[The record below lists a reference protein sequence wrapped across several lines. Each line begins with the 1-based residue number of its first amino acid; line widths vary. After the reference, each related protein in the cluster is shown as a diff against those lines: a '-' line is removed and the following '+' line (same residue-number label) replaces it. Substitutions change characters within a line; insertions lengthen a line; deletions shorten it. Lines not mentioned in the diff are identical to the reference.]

1 MYVIKVT
8 TNLVSPQTGTWSPHL
23 LEHQSNTAKKKL
35 PAWNLVKVEL
45 IKQKSISLRDKI
57 VI

>member
-1 MYVIKVT
+1 MCVIKVT
-8 TNLVSPQTGTWSPHL
+8 TNLISPQTETWSPRL

-45 IKQKSISLRDKI
+45 IKQKSVSLRDKKTI
-57 VI
+57 